1 MEQAVFEFTPV
12 DIAVGPAHAALA
24 VDDTVLHLAVIDRAV
39 RDDGDRLRQLEI
51 EVQQGGQYDGAS
63 DTADD
68 KCDEGFHARLVPG
81 VLLLRIFT
89 VSSY

>member
-1 MEQAVFEFTPV
+1 MEQAVFKFALV

-24 VDDTVLHLAVIDRAV
+24 VDDTVLHLTVIDRAV

-63 DTADD
+63 DAAHD
-68 KCDEGFHARLVPG
+68 KGDEGFHARLALG
-81 VLLLRIFT
+81 VLL
-89 VSSY
+89 